1 MYILVWNADVVD
13 KKDNFEEAVA
23 DAIEY
28 AAAYKGDIYIYA
40 DKVSPHTLLRV
51 VKEEAA
57 VRTIEMM
64 QIINKQK
71 HKGDNYASGTK
82 ATNNIRR

>member
-1 MYILVWNADVVD
+1 MYILVWKDDVVD
-13 KKDNFEEAVA
+13 EKDNFEEAVA

-40 DKVSPHTLLRV
+40 DRVSPHTLLRI

-57 VRTIEMM
+57 EKTIKMM
-64 QIINKQK
+64 QTINKQK
-71 HKGDNYASGTK
+71 HKGGE
-82 ATNNIRR
+82 